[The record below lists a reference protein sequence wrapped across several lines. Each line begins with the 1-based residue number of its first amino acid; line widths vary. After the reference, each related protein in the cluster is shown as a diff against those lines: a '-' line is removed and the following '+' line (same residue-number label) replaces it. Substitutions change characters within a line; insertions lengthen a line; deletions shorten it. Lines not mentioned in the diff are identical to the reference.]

1 MRCVKNIFLFCT
13 GGLAYILIEC
23 IWRCIMDRP
32 PVHWSMFVV
41 GGIAF
46 LIIGSINEHFSWDMP
61 IWIQTI
67 IGTILVVAI
76 EFVAGCILNLWLGL
90 NVWDYSTQP
99 FNLLGQ
105 VCLTFT
111 GAWIVLV
118 TIAIVLD
125 DWLRYAIFKEEKPRY
140 QLWFSA

>member
-1 MRCVKNIFLFCT
+1 MN
-13 GGLAYILIEC
+13 
-23 IWRCIMDRP
+23 RP

-67 IGTILVVAI
+67 IGTILVVTI

-105 VCLTFT
+105 VCLAFT

-118 TIAIVLD
+118 TIAIILD
-125 DWLRYAIFKEEKPRY
+125 DWLRYVIFKEEKPGY
-140 QLWFSA
+140 QLWFSV